1 MTLTVKDYDVVQ
13 KAATR
18 ARSLA
23 ADISAMKNL
32 LKGSPM
38 LSFDPQAVAE
48 IEAALTGA
56 ADREKLRVVTT
67 INTAMGVVAP

>member
-1 MTLTVKDYDVVQ
+1 MTLTVQDYDVVQ

-32 LKGSPM
+32 LKSSPT

-56 ADREKLRVVTT
+56 ADREKLRVITT